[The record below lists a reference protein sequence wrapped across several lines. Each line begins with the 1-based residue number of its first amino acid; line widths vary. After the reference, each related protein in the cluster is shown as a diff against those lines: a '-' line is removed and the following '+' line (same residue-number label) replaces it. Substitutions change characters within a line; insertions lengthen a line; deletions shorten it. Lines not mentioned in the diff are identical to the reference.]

1 MFKVGDRVMLLSND
15 QVYIVDAVHTAGTVN
30 TYDIHLES
38 NPSVV
43 RYGEPEGGLKIAD

>member
-1 MFKVGDRVMLLSND
+1 MFSIGQRVILLED
-15 QVYIVDAVHTAGTVN
+15 GLVYIVDAVHTQGTTN

-43 RYGEPEGGLKIAD
+43 RYGEPEGGMKIAD